1 VEGVPRLRFEY
12 YQQGLDNPVLQLSAV
27 WRRKSKEQPS
37 EQFSTPYAPSV
48 LTLDRSI
55 THIPMLRKDILETGG
70 AYTRHRKR

>member
-37 EQFSTPYAPSV
+37 EQFSA
-48 LTLDRSI
+48 
-55 THIPMLRKDILETGG
+55 MLRKDILETGG